1 MVIKKVHNLI
11 KLFLKFVKLYLRY
24 KEISIMMN
32 IYIAITIFYVMNY
45 LKGKKML
52 RMLIPLLMILILF
65 IGCSTEPKLS
75 DGFGYLPETV
85 SPGEEVTIFYNPD
98 STILA
103 GEDSIQCLAYLF
115 NKDLIN
121 TVDVT
126 LKAEKKYLK
135 GTVQTNDST
144 FGLILKFK
152 SDDLTDNNQK
162 AGYVIYLTDKN
173 GKQLPGSLAGYAV
186 AINSWGAYYLDLDRN
201 KDKALQLFDEEFK
214 NNPDQKNNFLQP
226 YFNVVYA
233 VKNKDSDVII
243 NDDLANLGKKENKTE
258 EDYTVLAAWYSKLGE
273 DKKAIEYEK
282 IISEKYPLSEYI
294 QSKKYSEFRQ
304 LVDVNDKINFL
315 KEFEKNYPESQY
327 IEPMYDIITNYYRDT
342 KDYKKAFDFLTENQ
356 NKVSTFRFYSV
367 ADRMLKEDADY
378 DLAFQIINLGELRNR
393 EEVTSPKGEK
403 PKYYSESEW
412 LQDRR
417 YMLGLTLFVEAQ
429 LLNKMGDEH
438 NECLALSEEAVNL
451 TRGRETDINIFY
463 AKILVKDGEYDKAIS
478 KIGEFYKTGFSSP
491 KMKEYLLE
499 AYIGQKGSDAGF
511 EDFAAKF
518 ESAGNEKLNQK
529 LKKDLI
535 SEPAPDFTLLDVDGR
550 KISLSELKG
559 KVVVLDFWATWC
571 GPCLASFP
579 GMKKAVE
586 IYQDDSNVK
595 FLFVNT
601 WERVDNVKQNAID
614 FIKKNNYPFHVLL
627 DDKNEVIEKYKV
639 SGIPTKFIIDKN
651 SNIRFMNV
659 GFEGSDD
666 QLVSELSA
674 MISMVQ

>member
-1 MVIKKVHNLI
+1 MVIKKVHYLI

-32 IYIAITIFYVMNY
+32 IYIAFTTFYVMNY

-65 IGCSTEPKLS
+65 ISCSTEPKLS

-162 AGYVIYLTDKN
+162 AGYVIYLKDKN

-258 EDYTVLAAWYSKLGE
+258 EDYTILAAWYSKLGE

-282 IISEKYPLSEYI
+282 IISEKYPMSEYI

-403 PKYYSESEW
+403 PNYYSESEW

-535 SEPAPDFTLLDVDGR
+535 SEPAPDFTLFDLDGR

-666 QLVSELSA
+666 QLVLELSA

>member
-1 MVIKKVHNLI
+1 
-11 KLFLKFVKLYLRY
+11 
-24 KEISIMMN
+24 
-32 IYIAITIFYVMNY
+32 
-45 LKGKKML
+45 
-52 RMLIPLLMILILF
+52 
-65 IGCSTEPKLS
+65 
-75 DGFGYLPETV
+75 
-85 SPGEEVTIFYNPD
+85 
-98 STILA
+98 
-103 GEDSIQCLAYLF
+103 
-115 NKDLIN
+115 
-121 TVDVT
+121 
-126 LKAEKKYLK
+126 
-135 GTVQTNDST
+135 
-144 FGLILKFK
+144 
-152 SDDLTDNNQK
+152 
-162 AGYVIYLTDKN
+162 
-173 GKQLPGSLAGYAV
+173 
-186 AINSWGAYYLDLDRN
+186 
-201 KDKALQLFDEEFK
+201 FDEEFK

-282 IISEKYPLSEYI
+282 IISEKYPMSEYI